1 MFFTIEKFEK
11 RVEELEHRRYF
22 GMRSIAPFAAMPG
35 DLPEDAHYHGAPP
48 ERRTPEQDSREW
60 KEFGLNDFFVGRD
73 RYLWLDKELTLPPAV
88 EGCRV
93 AGLFDFGETGGGNT
107 NGFESLLYVDGHP
120 YQGVDDNHQEV
131 LFTGKEGKPVR
142 LTFLLWT
149 GLEGGGPHRTF
160 YHQCRQAEVGY
171 LHEKTDEF
179 YYLAKSVT
187 ETLRVLPED
196 DVNYAGLKAALD
208 RALLCIDWDSDE
220 TWATGGGHDFGE
232 IWTASNGHG
241 IGEIWTASDG
251 HDPGGTWTTGGGHG
265 TGETWAG
272 AAREQAGFYASVGQ
286 ALEVLTEELSR
297 MEKQTD
303 VTVHAVG
310 HTHIDVAWLW
320 RLKHTREKAQ
330 RSFATVLRLMDEF
343 DDYVFLQTQP
353 QLYQYIKED
362 CPEIYEGIRQKIRE
376 GKWEPDGGM
385 WVESDC
391 NIPSGESLVRQFLHG
406 TRFFEREF
414 GKKCEYLWL
423 PDVFGYSWAL
433 PQILKLCE
441 IDTFMTT
448 KISWNQYNTIPNDLF
463 WWRGID
469 GTEVLTY
476 FVNTPDEGR
485 EMTAR
490 FSTYSGHMT
499 ARSVLGSW
507 KKFRNKDLS
516 RETLIAYGYGDG
528 GGGVN
533 REMLMMRRAM
543 DQTPGLPHVKT
554 GTAGAFFRKMHEN
567 VEKTDRY
574 VPVWDGELYLEYHRG
589 TYTSQAYNKKMNR
602 HLEHKLALAE
612 WLASVDFVS
621 GGSYPQKEI
630 NESWECVLLH
640 QFHDIIPGSS
650 IHEVYE
656 DSRVNYRRAEEQ
668 VNQVIRAALDR
679 LAGQPRPEVQAG
691 QPRPEALA
699 GNSATH
705 MSENVSKSAGQNAQR
720 FAICSVSS
728 FGGQEL
734 VHIPVREDG
743 TFYDEEGNVLAAGKT
758 ADGWDVQLD
767 VEPFAGQN
775 ITFVPGVA
783 EPHDAID
790 AARRDEASV
799 AAVAPASDT
808 ADQQGCEVFRF
819 GENTIDTPFYSIGW
833 NGEGQLTRLY
843 DKQAGRSVLRP
854 GAKGNV
860 LEVYEDKSMDF
871 DAWDIDIYY
880 TQKMETMRICEP
892 VRLVECHGLKAVV
905 RFVYAYRKSRVVQ
918 DMIVYRD
925 SRRIDF
931 KTHVDWHEDHRLLK
945 TAFYTDI
952 RATKATYDIQFGHAE
967 RPTHW
972 NTSWDWARFEVCG
985 HKWADLSETGYGVSL
1000 LNDCKYGYSI
1010 RDNAMKLSLL
1020 KSAKYPDTEA
1030 DMGEHEFI
1038 YALYPHEGAVTEG
1051 GTMEEACRLNAPALV
1066 VSGGFR
1072 ATKRII
1078 RVEETAPGAGGVQ
1091 IDAVKKAED
1100 EDCLIVRMHE
1110 CRGGRRR
1117 VRISSDYP
1125 VERIVP
1131 CNLLEHDLATEGAP
1145 GCEAGADAKAEA
1157 ETGAVLGE
1165 REPGCAPVSAGT
1177 AELIFHPFEI
1187 KTLKIYMKK

>member
-11 RVEELEHRRYF
+11 RVEELKHRRYF

-35 DLPEDAHYHGAPP
+35 ELPEDAHYHGAPP
-48 ERRTPEQDSREW
+48 ERKTPEQDRREW

-73 RYLWLDKELTLPPAV
+73 RYLWLDKELTLPPAM

-93 AGLFDFGETGGGNT
+93 AGLFDFGESGGGNT

-120 YQGVDDNHQEV
+120 YQGVDGNHQEV
-131 LFTGKEGKPVR
+131 LFTGKEGEPVR

-220 TWATGGGHDFGE
+220 TWTTGGGHDFGE

-241 IGEIWTASDG
+241 TGETWTASDSQG
-251 HDPGGTWTTGGGHG
+251 TGETWTTGDGHG
-265 TGETWAG
+265 IGETWAG

-589 TYTSQAYNKKMNR
+589 TYTSQAYNKKTNR

-612 WLASVDFVS
+612 WLASVDFFS

-668 VNQVIRAALDR
+668 VDQVIRAALGR
-679 LAGQPRPEVQAG
+679 L
-691 QPRPEALA
+691 
-699 GNSATH
+699 
-705 MSENVSKSAGQNAQR
+705 AGQNAQR

-758 ADGWDVQLD
+758 TDGWDVQLN

-783 EPHDAID
+783 E
-790 AARRDEASV
+790 
-799 AAVAPASDT
+799 
-808 ADQQGCEVFRF
+808 QGCEVFRF
-819 GENTIDTPFYSIGW
+819 GENTLDTPFYSIGW

-880 TQKMETMRICEP
+880 TQKMETMRSCEP

-1078 RVEETAPGAGGVQ
+1078 RVEETVPDATGVQ

-1165 REPGCAPVSAGT
+1165 RKPGYAPVSAGT
-1177 AELIFHPFEI
+1177 VELIFHPFEI